1 MFSSVQSWLSSFW
14 PYLQRQ
20 PTAPI
25 TIHSARDWLDIR
37 SPSVE
42 FLEVLHALKGLSI
55 TVSIPFRIVKA
66 WECQEANNEDI
77 VYIEAIM
84 PVMENIPPEIRISKE
99 KVNVQGEY
107 KVVRFLVCHED
118 YKRLT
123 SLQKNHFGLF

>member
-1 MFSSVQSWLSSFW
+1 MFSSVQGWLGSFW
-14 PYLQRQ
+14 AYLQPQ

-25 TIHSARDWLDIR
+25 TIHSARDWLNIR

-42 FLEVLHALKGLSI
+42 LLEVLHTLRGLSI
-55 TVSIPFRIVKA
+55 SLSLPFRIMKA
-66 WECQEANNEDI
+66 WNCEEANGEDI

-84 PVMENIPPEIRISKE
+84 PLMENIPPEIRISEE